1 MLSLGPSRPGVFDQM
16 ETRMYG
22 IGKHAG
28 FYSGYQTED
37 RSLIPLTIVLG
48 ITVALWLLVY
58 LVGSISIA

>member
-1 MLSLGPSRPGVFDQM
+1 MLDRM

-28 FYSGYQTED
+28 FYSGYQIED